1 MSQFK
6 LVSYVRALCLGLALS
21 FSSGGLFAA
30 ELKIAV
36 IDQLAALGK
45 SAAAQS
51 MLEDLKKSLEKEKNE
66 ILAIEKSIKDLVE
79 KEKRDGAVMSQEQ
92 RAKLLKDIEDKKI
105 DYNFMGQKWQKR
117 QQEGQQEI
125 LKALGPKFEKV
136 LDAVIQEGKYDIVL
150 AKQAVVYSSASIDI
164 TEQVTTK
171 LNALK

>member
-1 MSQFK
+1 
-6 LVSYVRALCLGLALS
+6 
-21 FSSGGLFAA
+21 
-30 ELKIAV
+30 
-36 IDQLAALGK
+36 
-45 SAAAQS
+45 
-51 MLEDLKKSLEKEKNE
+51 LEKEKNE

>member
-1 MSQFK
+1 MSQVK
-6 LVSYVRALCLGLALS
+6 SYVRALSLGLALS
-21 FSSGGLFAA
+21 LSNGGLFAA

-45 SAAAQS
+45 STSAQT

-66 ILAIEKSIKDLVE
+66 ILAIEKGIKDLVE
-79 KEKRDGAVMSQEQ
+79 KEKRDGAVMSQDQ

-125 LKALGPKFEKV
+125 LKTLGPKFEKA
-136 LDAVIQEGKYDIVL
+136 LEAVIKDGKYDIVL
-150 AKQAVVYSSASIDI
+150 AKQAVVFSAATIDI
-164 TEQVTTK
+164 TDQVTTK